1 MQLTASILSLSVL
14 PMEIILGTW
23 QMCPSDGF
31 WQDQNTD
38 DSEKTLRC
46 ALKHNIR
53 VFDTAQSY
61 GKGHAEQML
70 GKVASGK
77 DVLFDTKIM
86 PTTKNIED
94 VVNLSLKRL
103 KCSFLNRIY
112 IHWPSSRIDWKANLK
127 SLMNLKEKGLIR
139 KVGVCNLTFDQL
151 KNLYSEIQ
159 IDCFQ
164 RPVSLLWSRE
174 YDNVRAFCSSH
185 NIELAAYSPMGMGLL
200 SGKYLS
206 ASDLPKTDP
215 RSSLFCFQG
224 ACGGVF
230 KDLLSVCNA
239 EDALLWVKA
248 KNPDILILGARNP
261 SQLEQNLQIL
271 EKNIDQERFNA
282 LTSLSNRLASASESI
297 CDNIFSYRW

>member
-1 MQLTASILSLSVL
+1 
-14 PMEIILGTW
+14 
-23 QMCPSDGF
+23 MCPSDGF
-31 WQDQNTD
+31 WQNQNTS

-53 VFDTAQSY
+53 VFDCAQSY
-61 GKGHAEQML
+61 GKGRAEQML
-70 GKVASGK
+70 GKIASGS

-86 PTTKNIED
+86 PTTKDIRE
-94 VVNLSLKRL
+94 VVNLSLERL

-112 IHWPSSRIDWKANLK
+112 IHWPSSRLDWKANLK
-127 SLMNLKEKGLIR
+127 ALLSLKEEGLVR

-151 KNLYSEIQ
+151 RALYSKIP

-174 YDNVRAFCSSH
+174 YDSVRDFCSSH
-185 NIELAAYSPMGMGLL
+185 SIELAAYSPMGMGLL
-200 SGKYLS
+200 SGKYHS
-206 ASDLPKTDP
+206 ASDLPKDDP

-224 ACGGVF
+224 ACSAAF
-230 KDLLSVCNA
+230 KDLSSVCTA

-248 KNPDILILGARNP
+248 KNPDVLILGARNP
-261 SQLEQNLQIL
+261 AQLEQNLQIL
-271 EKNIDQERFNA
+271 QKTIDPERFDM
-282 LTSLSNRLASASESI
+282 LSSLAERLSSASEPI

>member
-1 MQLTASILSLSVL
+1 MQLTASILSRSVL
-14 PMEIILGTW
+14 PMETILGTW

-31 WQDQNTD
+31 WQDQDTLE
-38 DSEKTLRC
+38 SEKTLRC

-61 GKGHAEQML
+61 GKGQAEQML
-70 GKVASGK
+70 GKIASGK
-77 DVLFDTKIM
+77 NVLFDTKIM
-86 PTTKNIED
+86 STTKSIED

-103 KCSFLNRIY
+103 KCSFLNRVY
-112 IHWPSSRIDWKANLK
+112 IHWPSSRLDWKANLK
-127 SLMNLKEKGLIR
+127 SLMDLKENGLVR
-139 KVGVCNLTFDQL
+139 KVGVCNLTFEQL
-151 KNLYSEIQ
+151 QNLYTEIP

-200 SGKYLS
+200 SGKYHG

-224 ACGGVF
+224 ACGDIF
-230 KDLLSVCNA
+230 KDLLSVCSA

-261 SQLEQNLQIL
+261 NQLEQNLKIL
-271 EKNIDQERFNA
+271 EKNIDQERFNT
-282 LTSLSNRLASASESI
+282 LSSLSDRLASASESI